1 MPDKAEVRALLERY
15 CSAMSERR
23 REDWLDCFADDAVQ
37 EDPVGAPV
45 NVGREALTR
54 FFDANEVELTLSL
67 TDDPLVVGNEAI
79 GFMKVVADMD
89 GQMMT
94 IPRIVDH
101 RRRRSHQ
108 VPACVLRL
116 LGDGPVRGLTV
127 GSDRRGAG
135 GRWPKVD
142 HPPE

>member
-1 MPDKAEVRALLERY
+1 MPEKAEVRALLERY
-15 CSAMSERR
+15 CAAMSERR

-45 NVGREALTR
+45 NVGREALAR

-67 TDDPLVVGNEAI
+67 TDDPLVVGNEVIA
-79 GFMKVVADMD
+79 FMKVVADMD

-101 RRRRSHQ
+101 IVLTDDGARIASLRAFFDYSEM
-108 VPACVLRL
+108 VPYE
-116 LGDGPVRGLTV
+116 G
-127 GSDRRGAG
+127 
-135 GRWPKVD
+135 
-142 HPPE
+142 